1 MFRRALVSLSLAG
14 LLASWACSPAPAP
27 PAAPPAPVKDAPGD
41 IAALNTARQAFMT
54 AYQASDAEAIGKL
67 YTEDA
72 TSEPNNQPTLK
83 GRAAIV
89 ASLKNMFEQVKV
101 TATLTPVETTTLG
114 NVGLD
119 RGTYAVTVES
129 KAGAPTTSSEGRYLV
144 VYVKGE
150 DGVWRVSR
158 DIDNAA
164 GAPAPTPEPAA
175 PAKQ

>member
-1 MFRRALVSLSLAG
+1 MAVVK
-14 LLASWACSPAPAP
+14 AS
-27 PAAPPAPVKDAPGD
+27 
-41 IAALNTARQAFMT
+41 
-54 AYQASDAEAIGKL
+54 AEDFAV
-67 YTEDA
+67 
-72 TSEPNNQPTLK
+72 TSTW
-83 GRAAIV
+83 
-89 ASLKNMFEQVKV
+89 
-101 TATLTPVETTTLG
+101 
-114 NVGLD
+114 LD